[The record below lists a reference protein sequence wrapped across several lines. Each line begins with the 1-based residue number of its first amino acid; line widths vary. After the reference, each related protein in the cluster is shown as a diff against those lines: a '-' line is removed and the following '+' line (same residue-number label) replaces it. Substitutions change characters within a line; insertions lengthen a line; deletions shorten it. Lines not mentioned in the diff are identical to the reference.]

1 MHNYTREDILQ
12 LVEEED
18 VAFIRLQ
25 FTDIFGMMKNM
36 AVTVSQLEKALDNR
50 CMFDVSSVEG
60 LSCEEDSDMYLYPD
74 PRTFEIFPWRPQ
86 QGKVARLIC
95 DVYRPDGTPYEVD
108 PRYVLKKAIAEAAEE
123 GYTMNVGPECEFFL
137 FHTDDDGLPTT
148 LTHEKAGYFDVGPL
162 DLGENAR
169 RDMVLTLEDMGFEIE
184 TEMTI
189 FALEHNF
196 HIVERPIAYRDRPSG
211 SVSKLN
217 TVSDGIKILSTIGK
231 RFAETKPGICFSA
244 ISAAA
249 FTVCAATVRSLR
261 KDELNLKSHLGKAAV
276 AIGCVLVGVVSF
288 WVGIVL
294 SIWYRQKKREFEHT
308 LSLLQKDEMA

>member
-1 MHNYTREDILQ
+1 
-12 LVEEED
+12 
-18 VAFIRLQ
+18 
-25 FTDIFGMMKNM
+25 
-36 AVTVSQLEKALDNR
+36 
-50 CMFDVSSVEG
+50 
-60 LSCEEDSDMYLYPD
+60 
-74 PRTFEIFPWRPQ
+74 
-86 QGKVARLIC
+86 
-95 DVYRPDGTPYEVD
+95 
-108 PRYVLKKAIAEAAEE
+108 
-123 GYTMNVGPECEFFL
+123 
-137 FHTDDDGLPTT
+137 
-148 LTHEKAGYFDVGPL
+148 
-162 DLGENAR
+162 
-169 RDMVLTLEDMGFEIE
+169 
-184 TEMTI
+184 MTI
-189 FALEHNF
+189 FAFENNF
-196 HIVERPIAYRDRPSG
+196 NIVERPIAYRDRPSW

-308 LSLLQKDEMA
+308 LSLLQKDEMAWQILQCLL

>member
-1 MHNYTREDILQ
+1 MVKTAIL
-12 LVEEED
+12 VPCYNEELTIGRVIQD
-18 VAFIRLQ
+18 FQQVLPHAQIYVYDNNS
-25 FTDIFGMMKNM
+25 TDKTAQIAKEAGAIVRHEYK
-36 AVTVSQLEKALDNR
+36 
-50 CMFDVSSVEG
+50 
-60 LSCEEDSDMYLYPD
+60 
-74 PRTFEIFPWRPQ
+74 
-86 QGKVARLIC
+86 QGKGNVVRSMFRDIDADCYIMVDGDDTYPASFAPEFERLILE
-95 DVYRPDGTPYEVD
+95 G
-108 PRYVLKKAIAEAAEE
+108 KAD
-123 GYTMNVGPECEFFL
+123 MVVGDRLSSSYFKENKRKFHNSGNCLVRDMINFL
-137 FHTDDDGLPTT
+137 FHSNLKDIMTG
-148 LTHEKAGYFDVGPL
+148 
-162 DLGENAR
+162 AR
-169 RDMVLTLEDMGFEIE
+169 AFNRAFVKSYPVTCKGFEIE